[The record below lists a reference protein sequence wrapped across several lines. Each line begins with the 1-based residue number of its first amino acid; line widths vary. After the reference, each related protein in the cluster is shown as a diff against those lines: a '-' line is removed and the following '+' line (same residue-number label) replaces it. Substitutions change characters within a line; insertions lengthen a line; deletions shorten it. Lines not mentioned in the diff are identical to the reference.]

1 MLPIKNTKEERLIK
15 LIQQGF
21 FKRKRKPNVILIY
34 NLSQALKKLN
44 NHKLAKELAYCITST
59 SSYRLMHEDRYKLA
73 FNAVVLK
80 NWDNVAV
87 VQLENK
93 SLKFC
98 NFVCVTLEE
107 YTEDFKRQNPVFIKM
122 VLTEL
127 NIIRR
132 S

>member
-1 MLPIKNTKEERLIK
+1 
-15 LIQQGF
+15 
-21 FKRKRKPNVILIY
+21 
-34 NLSQALKKLN
+34 
-44 NHKLAKELAYCITST
+44 
-59 SSYRLMHEDRYKLA
+59 MHEDRYKLA

>member
-1 MLPIKNTKEERLIK
+1 MNH
-15 LIQQGF
+15 
-21 FKRKRKPNVILIY
+21 
-34 NLSQALKKLN
+34 
-44 NHKLAKELAYCITST
+44 HKLAKEVAYCITST
-59 SSYRLMHEDRYKLA
+59 ATYRLSYEDRYRLA

-93 SLKFC
+93 VLRFC
-98 NFVCVTLEE
+98 GFVCVKLDE
-107 YTEDFKRQNPVFIKM
+107 YTEDFKIQNPVFMKL